1 MMQTVQLSLADG
13 AFETAV
19 REAIG
24 HSCAW
29 RVQSVAQPDRTQP
42 CVQVLDDLAFARLPL
57 PLPHPDRVVLITSR
71 KDPQWLAEAWEAG
84 IMSVVSRQDPMS
96 TVLLAIMAA
105 GLRVASSHTPAPQ
118 GAISP
123 NHDFATAPI
132 SPSSRTFSNKRCK
145 IQ

>member
-13 AFETAV
+13 AYAAAV
-19 REAIG
+19 REALG

-29 RVQSVAQPDRTQP
+29 RVQSVAVPDPTQP
-42 CVQVLDDLAFARLPL
+42 GVQVLDDMAFARLPL
-57 PLPHPDRVVLITSR
+57 PLSHPDRVVLVTSR

-84 IMSVVSRQDPMS
+84 IVSVVSPSDPMN

-105 GLRVASSHTPAPQ
+105 GLRVASSRTPASSS
-118 GAISP
+118 ANSP
-123 NHDFATAPI
+123 NQDLASAPI
-132 SPSSRTFSNKRCK
+132 APSSRDFSSKRCK